1 MASQKSRAWAA
12 AHDDS
17 EGPLPSFRQGS
28 FTPMSRQAFAPAHE
42 THRDR
47 HLSATG
53 IKPGYQGHVPNACKH
68 FGSSHTGGS
77 HRDFQQTLDAKDAA
91 RTEAALA
98 KNRKELKKLADDP
111 GAFSRRRGIPAPDW
125 MQLPR
130 HTTYGSR
137 RVGP

>member
-1 MASQKSRAWAA
+1 MASHNPRAWAA
-12 AHDDS
+12 AHDDT

-42 THRDR
+42 THRDG

-53 IKPGYQGHVPNACKH
+53 IKPGYQGHVPKASQH
-68 FGSSHTGGS
+68 FGSTHLGGS
-77 HRDFQQTLDAKDAA
+77 HRDFQMALDAKDAA

-98 KNRKELKKLADDP
+98 KNSKAIEQLADDP
-111 GAFSRRRGIPAPDW
+111 GAFSRHKGIPPPDW

-137 RVGP
+137 RVAK